1 MAKLEVR
8 LTVLAAAFAVAF
20 ALLLVRAA
28 SVQLAQG
35 AAYASRATRQ
45 RTDSVAL
52 PASRGALY
60 DRNGVP
66 LAVTQE
72 SFHVGVAPGE
82 LLTPDADR
90 SLISRALG
98 IPERQLRRDFRQP
111 WAYFRGTFT
120 SAQVHPLRRI
130 RGVHLSSEFGR
141 FYPDPNLAA
150 ALLGRP
156 AADGRPASGIERVF
170 DALLAG
176 RPGRGVEI
184 RDSRGRVYES
194 PSRRD
199 AFPVAGHDIWL
210 TIDAAVQEIVET
222 ALRDAVAR
230 YEADG
235 GDVVVLAPRTGEIL
249 AAVSLRADGRRTSGV
264 FTSVFEPGSTAKIFA
279 AAALLDLGRVGPS
292 DSVYGE
298 GGRWVLPYRVLEDD
312 HELDFDWMTLERSIR
327 VSSNIGTVKFA
338 SRLEPAEHFRFL
350 RAFGFGTPTGVEFP
364 SESRGILKRPDD
376 WSGTTA
382 TALAIGYEV
391 AVTPLQLAQAYAAIA
406 NDGLMLRPRLV
417 REIRDAG
424 GAVVYLMRPEPV
436 RRAVSQ
442 SVAVQLR
449 GMLRS
454 VTTQGGTGATAA
466 LSAYEVA
473 GKTGTAR
480 VAGPGGYV
488 AGSHIAVFASL
499 FPAEDPQ
506 LAMVVKLENPAGTY
520 ATLSAA
526 PLTRQMLEQILGAQ
540 TGALDRSRLPRRVAP
555 PARVAAPS
563 VPGATRILVAWPD
576 SGARPV
582 AGTRIVPEVVGMTLR
597 AALRRVHDAG
607 LRARVEGWGRVTRV
621 EPSSG
626 DSLPPGTIV
635 QLVAQEAR

>member
-1 MAKLEVR
+1 MARLEVR
-8 LTVLAAAFAVAF
+8 LTVLAAAFAMAF

-28 SVQLAQG
+28 QVQLAQG
-35 AAYASRATRQ
+35 AVYARRATRQ

-52 PASRGALY
+52 PAPRGALY

-72 SFHVGVAPGE
+72 SFHVGIAPGE

-98 IPERQLRRDFRQP
+98 IPENQLRRDFRQP
-111 WAYFRGTFT
+111 WVYYHGTFT

-130 RGVHLSSEFGR
+130 RGVHLLSEFGR
-141 FYPDPNLAA
+141 FYPDPDLAA

-170 DALLAG
+170 DSLLTG

-184 RDSRGRVYES
+184 RDGRGRVYES

-222 ALRDAVAR
+222 VLREAVAR
-230 YEADG
+230 YGADG
-235 GDVVVLAPRTGEIL
+235 GDVVVLAPHTGEIL
-249 AAVSLRADGRRTSGV
+249 AAMSLRADGRRTSGV

-279 AAALLDLGRVGPS
+279 AAALLDLGLVGLS

-312 HELDFDWMTLERSIR
+312 HELDFDWMTLEQAIR

-338 SRLEPAEHFRFL
+338 SRLEPAERFRFL

-364 SESRGILKRPDD
+364 SESRGILKRPEN

-382 TALAIGYEV
+382 TALSIGYEV
-391 AVTPLQLAQAYAAIA
+391 AVTPLQLALAYAAIA
-406 NDGLMLRPRLV
+406 NDGVMLRPRLV

-424 GAVVYLMRPEPV
+424 GSVVYDMRPEPI
-436 RRAVSQ
+436 RRAVSRD
-442 SVAVQLR
+442 VALRLR

-454 VTTQGGTGATAA
+454 VTAQGGTGATAA
-466 LSAYEVA
+466 LSVYEVA

-520 ATLSAA
+520 ATLTAA
-526 PLTRQMLEQILGAQ
+526 PLTRLMLEQILGAQ

-555 PARVAAPS
+555 PARVAAPP
-563 VPGATRILVAWPD
+563 VRGATRIVVAWPG
-576 SGARPV
+576 SGTRPV
-582 AGTRIVPEVVGMTLR
+582 GGTRVVPEVVGLTLR
-597 AALRRVHDAG
+597 AALSRVHDAG
-607 LRARVEGWGRVTRV
+607 LRARVDGWGRVTRV
-621 EPSSG
+621 DPSSG

-635 QLVAQEAR
+635 RLVAQETR